1 MSATG
6 LQGLLS
12 MLSGMGGGG
21 QTQQGG
27 DPSATMGQYGDML
40 SIMLGQLAGA
50 VAPGTIGDRLGQVG
64 AQQGQSRIAAG
75 AAQDQQQQ
83 LVELL
88 SGLTG
93 SGVDTTGVKVGP
105 DGSLQVTG
113 TAAPRVDQVELSGEG
128 QTLGSERPGSVP
140 PGGVAPLNTGGGN
153 QAAAPFPKLSLSK

>member
-1 MSATG
+1 MAITG

-21 QTQQGG
+21 QAPTGG
-27 DPSATMGQYGDML
+27 DPNATTGQYGDML

-113 TAAPRVDQVELSGEG
+113 TAAPTTETVNTEQAGQVAQQA
-128 QTLGSERPGSVP
+128 QTAL
-140 PGGVAPLNTGGGN
+140 APVGLTASGGGP
-153 QAAAPFPKLSLSK
+153 QTVAPFPKLSLSK